1 MMKKLQWAAVA
12 CLAVALSAPVGAAAD
27 KGSKME
33 KQTVRVSYHDLDI
46 HSPGGAKA
54 LYARLKRAS
63 TTACG
68 VDSYVVL
75 GSIERVMESKQC
87 YRETLDRFVQR
98 IDSETLDRLHNS

>member
-1 MMKKLQWAAVA
+1 MMKTLQWAAAA
-12 CLAVALSAPVGAAAD
+12 CLALALGAPVDAAAD
-27 KGSKME
+27 KGGKAE

-46 HSPGGAKA
+46 HSPDGAKI

-68 VDSYVVL
+68 ADSYVVL

-87 YRETLDRFVQR
+87 YRETLDRFVDR
-98 IDSETLDRLHNS
+98 IDSETLERLHNG